1 MMKNN
6 IAPIFGGIF
15 ATIAAFLGGFDNI
28 IITLITFM
36 IMDYITGVLKAIR
49 LKQLNSQIGAKGIV
63 KKIGYL
69 VIVVIAVKLDS
80 ILGNTSYIRNLV
92 IFGFISNEGIS
103 ILENA
108 SLLEIPIPEK
118 IKSVLKQL
126 KNTESE
132 NTEIP
137 KKND

>member
-1 MMKNN
+1 MDKYLTQ
-6 IAPIFGGIF
+6 ILLAIIGGI
-15 ATIAAFLGGFDNI
+15 AYILGGFDTI
-28 IITLITFM
+28 LVTLITFM
-36 IMDYITGVLKAIR
+36 IVDYITGVLKAIR

-69 VIVVIAVKLDS
+69 IIVVIAVKLDV

-126 KNTESE
+126 RAEHEEKTE
-132 NTEIP
+132 
-137 KKND
+137 K

>member
-1 MMKNN
+1 MEKH
-6 IAPIFGGIF
+6 ITQIFLAIIGGI
-15 ATIAAFLGGFDNI
+15 AYILGGFDTI
-28 IITLITFM
+28 LVTLITFM
-36 IMDYITGVLKAIR
+36 IVDYITGVLKAIR

-63 KKIGYL
+63 KKLGYL

-80 ILGNTSYIRNLV
+80 MLGNTNYIRNLV

-108 SLLEIPIPEK
+108 SLLEIPIPDK
-118 IKSVLKQL
+118 VKNVLKQL

>member
-1 MMKNN
+1 MDKY
-6 IAPIFGGIF
+6 ITQIFLAVIGGI
-15 ATIAAFLGGFDNI
+15 AYILGGFDTI
-28 IITLITFM
+28 LVTLITFM
-36 IMDYITGVLKAIR
+36 IVDYITGVLKAIR

-69 VIVVIAVKLDS
+69 IIVVIAVKLDV

-126 KNTESE
+126 RAEHEEKAE
-132 NTEIP
+132 
-137 KKND
+137 K

>member
-1 MMKNN
+1 MDKYLTQ
-6 IAPIFGGIF
+6 IFLGIIGGI
-15 ATIAAFLGGFDNI
+15 AYILGGFDTI
-28 IITLITFM
+28 LVTLITFM
-36 IMDYITGVLKAIR
+36 IVDYITGVLKAIR

-63 KKIGYL
+63 KKLGYL

-103 ILENA
+103 ILENV
-108 SLLEIPIPEK
+108 SVLEVPVPEK

-126 KNTESE
+126 RAEHEEKAE
-132 NTEIP
+132 
-137 KKND
+137 K

>member
-1 MMKNN
+1 MDKY
-6 IAPIFGGIF
+6 IVQIFLGIIGGI
-15 ATIAAFLGGFDNI
+15 AYVLGGFDTI
-28 IITLITFM
+28 LVTLFTFM
-36 IMDYITGVLKAIR
+36 IVDYITGVLKAIR

-126 KNTESE
+126 RAEHEEKTE
-132 NTEIP
+132 
-137 KKND
+137 K

>member
-1 MMKNN
+1 VEKH
-6 IAPIFGGIF
+6 ITQIFLGIIGGI
-15 ATIAAFLGGFDNI
+15 AYILGGFDTI
-28 IITLITFM
+28 LVTLITFM

-80 ILGNTSYIRNLV
+80 MLGNTSYIRNLV
-92 IFGFISNEGIS
+92 FISNEGIS

-108 SLLEIPIPEK
+108 SLLEIPIPDK
-118 IKSVLKQL
+118 VKSVLKQL
-126 KNTESE
+126 KNTEAE
-132 NTEIP
+132 NGEIP

>member
-1 MMKNN
+1 MEKH
-6 IAPIFGGIF
+6 ITQIFLGIIGGI
-15 ATIAAFLGGFDNI
+15 AYILGGFDTI
-28 IITLITFM
+28 LVTLFTFM
-36 IMDYITGVLKAIR
+36 IVDYITGVLKAIR

-103 ILENA
+103 ILENV
-108 SLLEIPIPEK
+108 SVLEVPVPEK

-126 KNTESE
+126 RAEHEEKTE
-132 NTEIP
+132 
-137 KKND
+137 K

>member
-1 MMKNN
+1 MEKH
-6 IAPIFGGIF
+6 ITQIFLGIIGGI
-15 ATIAAFLGGFDNI
+15 AYILGGFDSI
-28 IITLITFM
+28 LVTLITFM

-80 ILGNTSYIRNLV
+80 MLGNINYIRNLV

-108 SLLEIPIPEK
+108 TLLEIPIPDK
-118 IKSVLKQL
+118 VKSVLKQL

-132 NTEIP
+132 NTEMP

>member
-1 MMKNN
+1 MEKH
-6 IAPIFGGIF
+6 ITQIFLGIIGGI
-15 ATIAAFLGGFDNI
+15 AYILGGFDTI
-28 IITLITFM
+28 LVTLITFM
-36 IMDYITGVLKAIR
+36 IVDYITGVLKAIR

-103 ILENA
+103 ILENV
-108 SLLEIPIPEK
+108 SVLEVPVPEK

-126 KNTESE
+126 RAEHEEKAE
-132 NTEIP
+132 
-137 KKND
+137 K

>member
-1 MMKNN
+1 MDKYIVQIFLGIIGA
-6 IAPIFGGIF
+6 IAYV
-15 ATIAAFLGGFDNI
+15 LGGFDTI
-28 IITLITFM
+28 LVTLFTFM
-36 IMDYITGVLKAIR
+36 IVDYITGVLKAIR
-49 LKQLNSQIGAKGIV
+49 MKQLNSQIGAKGIV

-69 VIVVIAVKLDS
+69 VIVVIAVKLDV
-80 ILGNTSYIRNLV
+80 ILGNTNYIRNLV

-108 SLLEIPIPEK
+108 SLLEIPIPDK

-126 KNTESE
+126 KNTEVE
-132 NTEIP
+132 NGEIP